1 MLKHQQGSH
10 VLADSLTPVNQLH
23 NRASPAQS
31 ASSVN
36 AALIGAA
43 AAPELDTVLSDN
55 ESENSFSSHRDA
67 AEKVA
72 ATGAFGTK
80 KKKSLGDLHAKLIG
94 AGEFEAEKHFY
105 PRVLNAHIHPLVSS
119 FLTLGNER
127 ILARYT
133 HLNPQVN
140 LEALKNMLKYRP
152 KYFQWAG
159 SDLFNVTTASGQ
171 RQMIIVE
178 TNSCPSG
185 QKSMPLLSELE
196 NDYGGY
202 GIVIDQTFNDL
213 ISKADKSLGD
223 LAVVYDKN
231 PMEASGYAAVMA
243 DQTREPVWLVEFYDE
258 DPDPPVR
265 WEDGVM
271 IIRDADGVWHSI
283 RACFRYVTQKPWNRF
298 PINSKT
304 IVLNSIVSC
313 LAGGRNKAMAARA
326 YDFLNAEL
334 DGTGLAV
341 RIPETI
347 RNVTKGEIPLWLDS
361 MGGHAVLKVPYSNAG
376 QGVYTVTNKNEL
388 QAFMEAE
395 HHYDK
400 FIVQSL
406 VGNASWSSIT
416 RAGKFYHVG
425 TIPNKKN
432 HTFVSDLRMMVCANE
447 SGFKPVAI
455 YARRARKPL
464 LRYLEDDPLTTSW
477 EMLGTNLSVKQGDE
491 WTTEAQRLLLM
502 DRKDFNQLG
511 LGVDDLIDAYIQT
524 ILSVIAIDKMAQRLM
539 RESSADAVDPRYP
552 LFNQNLFDFELFE
565 ALNPDVALLQEILH
579 ATSSTM
585 SHTMPFTTPPLDPF
599 LASDNES
606 EASFSS
612 LPASISP
619 SPTTKP
625 EQPPDDPG
633 TAKPKQKRNL
643 GNLSARLVNA
653 GEFEAEKHFYPRVLN
668 ANIHPLVSS
677 FLTLGNERIIA
688 RYTHLNPQVNRDTLQ
703 NILAYKPKYFQWAG
717 SDLFNVTTASGQRQM
732 IIVETNS
739 CPSGQKS
746 MPLLSELGDDH
757 GGYGVVID
765 QTFREMI
772 AQADKSVGALA
783 VVYDKNPME
792 ATGYACV
799 MADHTRE
806 KVYLAE
812 YYEDDANPPVRWVDG
827 VLHVRDADGVWIP
840 IRACFRYVTQK
851 PWNRFPVNS
860 KTIVLNSVVSCL
872 AGGRN
877 KAMAA
882 RAYEFLNAELD
893 GTGLQVRIPETI
905 RNVTK
910 NEIPLWLDSM
920 GGHAVL
926 KNPYSNAGQGVYTI
940 TNKAELKQF
949 MDAEHHYDKFIVQS
963 LVGNASWSSITRAG
977 KFYHVG
983 TIPNKKNHTFVSD
996 LRMMV
1001 CGNQQGFRPVA
1012 IYARRARKPLLRHL
1026 EDDPSITSWE
1036 MLGTNLSLKVDGEWT
1051 TEAQRLLL
1059 MDRKDFNQLGLG
1071 VDDLID
1077 AYIQTVL
1084 SVIAIDKMAQRL
1096 MKETPDTETD
1106 ARYPWFNR
1114 TVFDFALFEALN
1126 PDIALLQEILH

>member
-1 MLKHQQGSH
+1 MLKQQGH
-10 VLADSLTPVNQLH
+10 VLGDPLTPLNQLRSH
-23 NRASPAQS
+23 ASPAQS

-43 AAPELDTVLSDN
+43 VAPELDAIVSDN
-55 ESENSFSSHRDA
+55 ESENSYSSHRDT
-67 AEKVA
+67 AEKFP
-72 ATGAFGTK
+72 ATGPVVAK

-140 LEALKNMLKYRP
+140 LEALKNMLNYRP

-243 DQTREPVWLVEFYDE
+243 DQTREPIWLVEFYDE

-265 WEDGVM
+265 WDDGVM
-271 IIRDADGVWHSI
+271 NIRDADGVWHSI

-304 IVLNSIVSC
+304 IVLNSCISAKRSQIVSC

-334 DGTGLAV
+334 DGTGLSV

-400 FIVQSL
+400 FIVQTL
-406 VGNASWSSIT
+406 VGNASWSSTT

-432 HTFVSDLRMMVCANE
+432 HTFVSDLRMMVCANA

-464 LRYLEDDPLTTSW
+464 LRYLEDEPLTTSW

-565 ALNPDVALLQEILH
+565 ALNPDVALLQEIL
-579 ATSSTM
+579 
-585 SHTMPFTTPPLDPF
+585 
-599 LASDNES
+599 
-606 EASFSS
+606 
-612 LPASISP
+612 
-619 SPTTKP
+619 
-625 EQPPDDPG
+625 Q
-633 TAKPKQKRNL
+633 
-643 GNLSARLVNA
+643 
-653 GEFEAEKHFYPRVLN
+653 
-668 ANIHPLVSS
+668 
-677 FLTLGNERIIA
+677 
-688 RYTHLNPQVNRDTLQ
+688 
-703 NILAYKPKYFQWAG
+703 
-717 SDLFNVTTASGQRQM
+717 
-732 IIVETNS
+732 
-739 CPSGQKS
+739 
-746 MPLLSELGDDH
+746 
-757 GGYGVVID
+757 
-765 QTFREMI
+765 
-772 AQADKSVGALA
+772 
-783 VVYDKNPME
+783 
-792 ATGYACV
+792 
-799 MADHTRE
+799 
-806 KVYLAE
+806 
-812 YYEDDANPPVRWVDG
+812 
-827 VLHVRDADGVWIP
+827 
-840 IRACFRYVTQK
+840 
-851 PWNRFPVNS
+851 
-860 KTIVLNSVVSCL
+860 
-872 AGGRN
+872 
-877 KAMAA
+877 
-882 RAYEFLNAELD
+882 
-893 GTGLQVRIPETI
+893 
-905 RNVTK
+905 
-910 NEIPLWLDSM
+910 
-920 GGHAVL
+920 
-926 KNPYSNAGQGVYTI
+926 
-940 TNKAELKQF
+940 
-949 MDAEHHYDKFIVQS
+949 
-963 LVGNASWSSITRAG
+963 
-977 KFYHVG
+977 
-983 TIPNKKNHTFVSD
+983 
-996 LRMMV
+996 
-1001 CGNQQGFRPVA
+1001 
-1012 IYARRARKPLLRHL
+1012 
-1026 EDDPSITSWE
+1026 
-1036 MLGTNLSLKVDGEWT
+1036 
-1051 TEAQRLLL
+1051 
-1059 MDRKDFNQLGLG
+1059 
-1071 VDDLID
+1071 
-1077 AYIQTVL
+1077 
-1084 SVIAIDKMAQRL
+1084 
-1096 MKETPDTETD
+1096 
-1106 ARYPWFNR
+1106 
-1114 TVFDFALFEALN
+1114 
-1126 PDIALLQEILH
+1126 